1 MPISELTARHEYL
14 LIDFYAD
21 WCEPCKWLN
30 PVLDELKTKLPQLH
44 IHKINV
50 DVETAVANSFDIH
63 SVPVLVLYVEGKL
76 VWRMNGFKLA
86 KELAEELKPHLN

>member
-44 IHKINV
+44 IHQINV
-50 DVETAVANSFDIH
+50 DVETAVANSFDIR

>member
-50 DVETAVANSFDIH
+50 DVETAVANSLIFA
-63 SVPVLVLYVEGKL
+63 VFLCLFCKKVNLFGE
-76 VWRMNGFKLA
+76 
-86 KELAEELKPHLN
+86 